1 MTERLISIRAAAK
14 KVGVTDT
21 TLGRQIRAGSIRSH
35 AGKVRL
41 SEVFEDRKKN
51 VDHGY
56 WSARKKPAGR
66 GSETKANAARTPH
79 AAANMPQ
86 CACRKNPI
94 APQPKKA
101 PRFDRNEPLPLG
113 MCDSPGTLGD
123 LAKIILG
130 PGEPT
135 NRGDLAVITIM
146 VAHDVLKLAL
156 KERFGHDSDAFKH
169 PDLKDCTPTTIEKLG
184 NLLGVTAPG
193 DHLEVGHVALGFAL
207 EILEIAAHRHDATT

>member
-1 MTERLISIRAAAK
+1 MSDEPRISIAKAAKELGLNQSTLRRQIASGLVRSAGKGVVRLAEARADRAA
-14 KVGVTDT
+14 
-21 TLGRQIRAGSIRSH
+21 
-35 AGKVRL
+35 
-41 SEVFEDRKKN
+41 N
-51 VDHGY
+51 VDTSRWAH
-56 WSARKKPAGR
+56 RR
-66 GSETKANAARTPH
+66 GNRA
-79 AAANMPQ
+79 
-86 CACRKNPI
+86 